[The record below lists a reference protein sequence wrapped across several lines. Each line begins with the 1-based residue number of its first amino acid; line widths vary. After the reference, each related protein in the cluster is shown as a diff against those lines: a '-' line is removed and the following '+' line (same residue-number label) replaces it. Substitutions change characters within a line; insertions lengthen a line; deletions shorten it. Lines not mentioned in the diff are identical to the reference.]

1 MRVPVHSILC
11 ECVPVCLW
19 LCGADIC
26 LCSSVCISSC
36 TVLISLTVCFFLYI
50 CLSVQTEDGDGEENL
65 MENPY
70 SMKLEFVDDPNFKNK
85 VNYSYSA
92 VQIPTDI
99 YKGCKYRATSTS
111 THPFSHTNTHKFTTH
126 PSSHTNSLSAYD
138 LNLFARLHTVFC
150 IRHVLT

>member
-1 MRVPVHSILC
+1 M
-11 ECVPVCLW
+11 
-19 LCGADIC
+19 
-26 LCSSVCISSC
+26 
-36 TVLISLTVCFFLYI
+36 
-50 CLSVQTEDGDGEENL
+50 QTEDEDGEENL

-70 SMKLEFVDDPNFKNK
+70 SVKLEFVDDPNFKNK